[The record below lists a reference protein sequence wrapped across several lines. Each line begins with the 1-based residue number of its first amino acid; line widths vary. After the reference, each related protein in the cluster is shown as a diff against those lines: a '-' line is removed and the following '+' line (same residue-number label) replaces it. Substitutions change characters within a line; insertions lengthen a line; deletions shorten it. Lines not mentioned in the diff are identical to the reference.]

1 MAITLTKSVE
11 TLTGTSGNDTF
22 NAVIDN
28 DGTTN
33 NSTYQSGDKLDGG
46 AGTDTL
52 NLSIADMAGTP
63 LVDLNG
69 VEVVKVRNL
78 DAAATIKA
86 DTWVG
91 ATQVWSS
98 SSTANVTV
106 TGLQNIVTAG
116 LESTNETLTLTIADT
131 AVAGTA
137 DTLAISAS
145 NAGNKATAN
154 SAVVAV
160 TNASLAANV
169 IEAATIASAG
179 TYNFVDIDGVGNKV
193 KTITVTGSAETK
205 IEADSTAVVTIDAS
219 AATGA
224 VNVLDTAGAF
234 AGTATDGITYKGGAG
249 ADTIAV
255 ALTNKATV
263 TGGAGNDVVAL
274 SDVANLTTADSI
286 AGGDGTDTLV
296 LAHGDAKTV
305 AANAARSVITGF
317 ETLKIADALVAA
329 DAFDISKFGINSLV
343 VGADVTTATTVSGFT
358 SGATVEFNL
367 ATTQTSALNV
377 GMKNAT
383 DAGTDGDTLN
393 IKINTDVPADAVAGT
408 AALVDVKVGVDG
420 INILNVST
428 ADSNTASKGGV
439 EDGYSLTLSS
449 ASNVTAINATGATA
463 LSFTSGAATNALKTF
478 DGSGLA
484 ATANLTVDLSGFT
497 GTQGVEVKGG
507 AGVNTITGTGLADII
522 TGGAKDDVLAG
533 GAGNDKIT
541 GGDGKDQITGGT
553 GADVLAGGAGVD
565 TFVVATGDSL
575 VATAD
580 SITDLVFGVGGDVIK
595 FGNAA
600 ATATNLKTLSAASQ
614 ANVSAELTL
623 AAAVNKAIV
632 ESGDAAKS
640 AVVFTYGT
648 DTYLLYNEA
657 TATATFADGT
667 DSLIKI
673 TGVTGTIDAS
683 NIFVV

>member
-1 MAITLTKSVE
+1 MDAAAAPAAS
-11 TLTGTSGNDTF
+11 
-22 NAVIDN
+22 
-28 DGTTN
+28 
-33 NSTYQSGDKLDGG
+33 NSTFQTGDKLVGG

-52 NLSIADMAGTP
+52 SLTVADNAAAANP
-63 LVDLNG
+63 LVDLDS
-69 VEVVKVRNL
+69 VEVIKVRNL
-78 DAAATIKA
+78 DTATGAVTIKA

-98 SSTANVTV
+98 NSTQDVSV
-106 TGLQNIVTAG
+106 TGLKNIVTAG
-116 LESTNETLTLTIADT
+116 LENTNEKLTLTIVDT

-137 DTLAISAS
+137 DTLAIAAS

-154 SAVVAV
+154 SAQVAV
-160 TNASLAANV
+160 TNVTGTANV
-169 IEAATIASAG
+169 IEAVTVDSTG

-193 KTITVTGSAETK
+193 KTITVTGAAETK
-205 IEADSTAVVTIDAS
+205 IEADRTAVVTIDAS

-224 VNVLDTAGAF
+224 VNVVDGANAF

-263 TGGAGNDVVAL
+263 TAGAGNDVVAL
-274 SDVANLTTADSI
+274 SNVANLTTADSV
-286 AGGDGTDTLV
+286 AGGDGTDV
-296 LAHGDAKTV
+296 LSLAVADAKTV
-305 AANAARSVITGF
+305 AANAARTVITGF
-317 ETLKIADALVAA
+317 ETLRVTGNFAAAAA
-329 DAFDISKFGINSLV
+329 DNFDISKFGINSLQV
-343 VGADVTTATTVSGFT
+343 TGDVSGAVASTVSGFT
-358 SGATVEFNL
+358 SGATVEFQL
-367 ATTQTSALNV
+367 ATTQTNALNI

-428 ADSNTASKGGV
+428 ADSNTATKGGV
-439 EDGYSLTLSS
+439 EDGYSLTLSN

-484 ATANLTVDLSGFT
+484 ATANLTVDLSGFG

-522 TGGAKDDVLAG
+522 TGGAKDDVLVG
-533 GAGNDKIT
+533 GAGNDKIS
-541 GGDGKDQITGGT
+541 GGDGKDTITGGT

-595 FGNAA
+595 FGNTA

-657 TATATFADGT
+657 TATATFADAT

-683 NIFVV
+683 NIFVA